1 MLKNYWNKF
10 CVVGLGKHAQL
21 KIIPS
26 LQASNKQIL
35 GVVTSGN
42 IKSTQTL
49 FKTFKTIDEAL
60 KNLSKDTVFIISTP
74 PDIHNDQINKIL
86 KYGRD
91 VIVEKPGFINSQ
103 DIINISQSENFNK
116 NIIFEGFMY
125 KYTKL
130 YKKFIVF
137 WMKNKKEISTLKSYF
152 YIPEVPKNTFR
163 EDKTIKSSC
172 LYDMGCYSLS
182 LLTDLGLDIDNI
194 QISNFTMKDERILNM
209 QLLGESDQVKIELNF
224 GVSKKY
230 KNTLELIKKNN
241 DTIKFWPFFNGVP
254 IDKFLEYCSLDNIEL
269 ERFKDCNAFSR
280 MFNLERKTLL
290 LNQVNRFN
298 NMFIVTDKLNF
309 LEKQFKLIL
318 NHKMKK
324 IKK

>member
-137 WMKNKKEISTLKSYF
+137 WTKNKKEISTLKSYF